1 MHYKSVKAPKIV
13 AKYLGIHVNDNLKW
27 NDHIKH
33 LCKKVSQICGLFCYL
48 RHYVRQNT
56 LLMLYNSFVGSHL
69 LYGILTWGSTNNT
82 VLHPLQ
88 VLQNKIVRIISNVK
102 TNEHITNN
110 SLYKQ
115 LKILTIK
122 DMYELEVSKFMHQHQ
137 HNKLPNLC
145 NFYFTPTA
153 SIHKYNTRSTSH
165 NNLYLSSINSNTAK
179 NAIQFTGV
187 QIWNSLSP
195 QWKNFPFYKFK
206 RFMKDH
212 LISKY

>member
-1 MHYKSVKAPKIV
+1 
-13 AKYLGIHVNDNLKW
+13 
-27 NDHIKH
+27 
-33 LCKKVSQICGLFCYL
+33 
-48 RHYVRQNT
+48 
-56 LLMLYNSFVGSHL
+56 MLYNSFVRSHWHL
-69 LYGILTWGSTNNT
+69 LHGILTWGSTNNT

-88 VLQNKIVRIISNVK
+88 VLQNKIIKIISNVK
-102 TNEHITNN
+102 TNERITYN

-115 LKILTIK
+115 LKILKIN
-122 DMYELEVSKFMHQHQ
+122 DMYELEVSEFMHQHQ
-137 HNKLPNLC
+137 HNKLPNLS

-153 SIHKYNTRSTSH
+153 SIHNYNARSTSH
-165 NNLYLSSINSNTAK
+165 NNLYLSSINNNAAN
-179 NAIQFTGV
+179 NAIQFNGV